1 VRLCTILALLFA
13 APLAAHAQGPS
24 ADWRTLQTPHFRVH
38 YPAASEAW
46 TRRAAARLESI
57 RERVIAE
64 VGYAPPEVVDV
75 VVSDPVADAN
85 GEAIPVLGWPR
96 MVLWT
101 SPPGPESD
109 LGHYTDWADLLLVHE
124 ETHLVHLLRPS
135 RNPLR
140 QLLARMAPVGP
151 IPLAAPRWVFE
162 GYATVIEGRLTGAG
176 RPNSDLRASILR
188 RWAQAGKL
196 PSYARLAADSGT
208 WHGMSMAYLL
218 GSAYLEWLEERAGPG
233 SLRKLW
239 TRMTAR
245 TPRSFDGAFRGVFGD
260 SPSDLYDR
268 FRAEL
273 TWRALEAERRLAAE
287 SRQSRND
294 ELWQDLKWTVG
305 APAVSPDGKN
315 LVIELDPKDEPARL
329 VIWSTE
335 PNTEAEEKRKEQIEK
350 LLARDPEDVPAVL
363 TKPLP
368 RKALH
373 TLETHDGADPTTPR
387 WMADGRSILCV
398 RFAPDAE
405 GFLHPDL
412 FRWTPESGAVD
423 RLTQKAD
430 LREPDPSP
438 LAADPDWA
446 VAVRNRDGASSI
458 VRIDLKD
465 GAETVLAGPSVD
477 QVYDRPRISPDGRR
491 VACARHSEG
500 IWRLVVHDLATGQET
515 AIEPPAG
522 GTLASPAWS
531 PDGQT
536 LYAAVGEGGFIDLWA
551 FSLDPEQPP
560 HRLTRT
566 QGAALSPVATP
577 DGQALFYLSLE
588 TEGPDLRRLGLT
600 PNPSPIALPT
610 PGRGAPPSVPP
621 GTAGVPPAQAAATA
635 ALPED
640 LAPAIRPIPPL
651 PQPPFALADLAPSR
665 PYGIGRQELL
675 PLLGGSAASAG
686 SRWEIGARSGDL
698 LGRLDLLAL
707 ISRTTNGWPEGGA
720 LAGIWRG
727 WPVEIGLHLFR
738 TREEPSEQSG
748 PLPPFRRPFDLERQG
763 AELSAAWDRRWIG
776 SRLNLR
782 AAVLREDLDPTSS
795 PNARR
800 DIGSITGSWSAFR
813 QWGTWKLGTA
823 LTAHGEWGR
832 TDQNDWTRQGAGLRM
847 SFDKQDTGLSL
858 AWRRDDGSGTF
869 RVFDRYQLGGA
880 ETSLLPRT
888 ATSGLIAVPAL
899 PFATLTG
906 TEHEAQRAELRLGFL
921 PAPLFYERHRLWE
934 GGGSS
939 RGPWLTLAGLEW
951 RDSIGPFP
959 IVRVPILDVRIGVAR
974 VLDTPFLAEM
984 LDGDTRWWITT
995 VWRP

>member
-1 VRLCTILALLFA
+1 VRLRTILALLFA

-24 ADWRTLQTPHFRVH
+24 ADWRTLATPHFRVH
-38 YPAASEAW
+38 YPAASAAW

-85 GEAIPVLGWPR
+85 GEALPILGWPR
-96 MVLWT
+96 LILWT

-109 LGHYTDWADLLLVHE
+109 LGHYTDWSDLLLVHE

-140 QLLARMAPVGP
+140 QWLARLAPVGP

-188 RWAQAGKL
+188 RQAQAGKL
-196 PSYARLAADSGT
+196 PTYARLASDSGT

-239 TRMTAR
+239 ARMTAR
-245 TPRSFDGAFRGVFGD
+245 TPRGFDDAFRGVFGD

-273 TWRALEAERRLAAE
+273 TWRALEAEHRLAAE
-287 SRQSRND
+287 SHESRED
-294 ELWQDLKWTVG
+294 ELWQDLSWTAG
-305 APAVSPDGKN
+305 APAVSPDGKK
-315 LVIELDPKDEPARL
+315 LVIELDPKDEPSRL
-329 VIWSTE
+329 IIWSTE
-335 PNTEAEEKRKEQIEK
+335 PNTEAEEKRNEKIEE

-363 TKPLP
+363 TRPLP

-412 FRWTPESGAVD
+412 FRWDPETGTID
-423 RLTQKAD
+423 RLTRQAD

-446 VAVRNRDGASSI
+446 VAVRNRNGASSI
-458 VRIDLKD
+458 VRIDLKT
-465 GAETVLAGPSVD
+465 GEEALLAGPSLEE
-477 QVYDRPRISPDGRR
+477 VYDRPRISPDGQRI
-491 VACARHSEG
+491 AYAKHSEG
-500 IWRLVVHDLATGQET
+500 IWSLVLHDLATGHET
-515 AIEPPAG
+515 ALAPPAG
-522 GTLASPAWS
+522 GTVASPAWS
-531 PDGQT
+531 PDGKT
-536 LYAAVGEGGFIDLWA
+536 LYAAVGNGGFIDLWA
-551 FSLDPEQPP
+551 FPADPEQPP
-560 HRLTRT
+560 QRLTRT

-577 DGQALFYLSLE
+577 DGQSLFYLSLE
-588 TEGPDLRRLGLT
+588 TEGPDLRRL
-600 PNPSPIALPT
+600 ALP
-610 PGRGAPPSVPP
+610 PGTVPP

-640 LAPAIRPIPPL
+640 LAPAIRPIPPS
-651 PQPPFALADLAPSR
+651 PQPPFALSEVPPSH
-665 PYGIGRQELL
+665 PYKTGRQELL
-675 PLLGGSAASAG
+675 PLLGGSAASSG
-686 SRWEIGARSGDL
+686 TRWEIGARSGDL

-707 ISRTTNGWPEGGA
+707 LSRATNGWPEGAA
-720 LAGIWRG
+720 LAGTWRG

-738 TREEPSEQSG
+738 TREEQPV
-748 PLPPFRRPFDLERQG
+748 DLERRG
-763 AELSAAWDRRWIG
+763 AELSAAWNRRWIG
-776 SRLNLR
+776 SRLNLH
-782 AAVLREDLDPTSS
+782 AAILRENLDPAVGPS
-795 PNARR
+795 ARR
-800 DIGSITGSWSAFR
+800 DIGSLAGSWSAFR
-813 QWGTWKLGTA
+813 QWGSWKLGTA

-832 TDQNDWTRQGAGLRM
+832 TDQNDWTRQGLSARLNL
-847 SFDKQDTGLSL
+847 DKDDTGLSL

-869 RVFDRYQLGGA
+869 RAFDRYQLGGA
-880 ETSLLPRT
+880 ETSLLPHT
-888 ATSGLIAVPAL
+888 ATSGLIALPAL

-906 TEHEAQRAELRLGFL
+906 TEHEAWRAELRLGFL

-934 GGGSS
+934 GGGSP
-939 RGPWLTLAGLEW
+939 RGAWLTLTGLEW
-951 RDSIGPFP
+951 RDTIGPFP
-959 IVRVPILDVRIGVAR
+959 IVRVPLFDVRIGVAR
-974 VLDTPFLAEM
+974 VLDTPFSAER
-984 LDGDTRWWITT
+984 LEGDTRWWITT